1 MRRDLIIGLLAS
13 IAFHGGLGYG
23 GKIWDSIFPPKKAD
37 AAQTQTAQVEL
48 YVPPPLPE
56 EPVEIDPTQSD
67 EPAVDVATIAPP
79 SLMAVPSSVSVTDF
93 TTAIPPPPP
102 PSLGAPSNTVTIPAG
117 PPATGRVSSNLGQV
131 FNLADLDQQ
140 PAVRGVRQAPVYPFE
155 MKRNGINGEVVLQF
169 IVDMNGTVR
178 DVEVIRSTHREFEK
192 PAMDAVYKWRFRP
205 GRKGGK
211 AVNTRMQVPIN
222 FTLSEDE

>member
-13 IAFHGGLGYG
+13 ITFHGGLGYG
-23 GKIWDSIFPPKKAD
+23 GKIWDSIFPAQKAD
-37 AAQTQTAQVEL
+37 SSQTQTAQVEL

-56 EPVEIDPTQSD
+56 EPVEIDTQSD
-67 EPAVDVATIAPP
+67 EPAVDVAQIAPP
-79 SLMAVPSSVSVTDF
+79 SLMAVPSSVAVTDF

-117 PPATGRVSSNLGQV
+117 PPARSGVRSDIGQV
-131 FNLADLDQQ
+131 FRIEDLDQI
-140 PAVRGVRQAPVYPFE
+140 PTNRGVRQPPQYPFE
-155 MKRNGINGEVVLQF
+155 MKRNGINGEVTLQF

-178 DVEVIRSTHREFEK
+178 DVEVIKSTHREFEK
-192 PAMDAVYKWRFRP
+192 PAMDAVYKWQFRP

-211 AVNTRMQVPIN
+211 AVNTRMQIPIN
-222 FTLSEDE
+222 FTLSEDD